1 MTGVLSMKSQ
11 RTLETSRIPEIFKI
25 VRQNSKQQTE
35 QYVLDILDIWYE
47 IHNLTEE
54 ATLENA
60 LTISQS
66 ILDSHIMPFFNKYKN
81 GGNLQH
87 HQGWIDSFASIY
99 LKWNERGGFLFPLTL
114 VLYEI
119 TYHDKGLLF
128 DILTQLRTG
137 LIQGTSEELHE
148 IIFPIFSNFTVP
160 LDDVDIDL
168 IKAHQTLQPLKSL
181 LFKNPENKSFAEVLD
196 VSKRT
201 IIRRMKVIRLLQLVR
216 TSHFLDMGKLGYE
229 TQLLV
234 HSNEFPKKFMKYVLF
249 SSNLSIG
256 NFSIVQIPSTQY
268 EVQSALQEKLDI
280 LVSNNLSR
288 RITSWNLSG
297 MSSGENLWKT
307 PPPFFFAQPKV
318 GISTPSTDVNM
329 SLDPTFEPFRELT
342 RADFKILDFI
352 VRKGSFKNLNSFSKS
367 INVNRLEISNRLKE
381 YSEEKLTTKTHQFF
395 NIDLDL
401 SIFFFISDVD
411 TKIPWLSHLL
421 TFPKIDVFTQK
432 EESPNT
438 YFGYLKLPN
447 KWIKP
452 FARKI
457 DLIRNEHDVKIYYKI
472 ASAVDHVKW
481 GISLADTYHNR

>member
-1 MTGVLSMKSQ
+1 MSQ
-11 RTLETSRIPEIFKI
+11 RTQEKRRIPETFES
-25 VRQNSKQQTE
+25 VRQNSKQQVHK
-35 QYVLDILDIWYE
+35 YVLDILDIWYE
-47 IHNLTEE
+47 IHKLTEE

-87 HQGWIDSFASIY
+87 HQGWIDAFASIY

-119 TYHDKGLLF
+119 TYHDKSLLF

-137 LIQGTSEELHE
+137 LIKGNREELHE
-148 IIFPIFSNFTVP
+148 IIFPVFTNFTVP

-168 IKAHQTLQPLKSL
+168 LKAHQTLQPLKSL

-201 IIRRMKVIRLLQLVR
+201 IIRRLKVIRLLQLVR

-229 TQLLV
+229 TRLLV
-234 HSNEFPKKFMKYVLF
+234 HSNEFPKKFQKYLLF
-249 SSNLSIG
+249 SSNLFVG

-288 RITSWNLSG
+288 RVTSWNLSG
-297 MSSGENLWKT
+297 LNPGEDMWKT
-307 PPPFFFAQPKV
+307 PPPFFFAQPKI

-329 SLDPTFEPFRELT
+329 ALDPTFESFRELT

-352 VRKGSFKNLNSFSKS
+352 VREGSFKNLNSFSAS
-367 INVNRLEISNRLKE
+367 IKVNRLEISNRLKE
-381 YSEEKLTTKTHQFF
+381 YSEVGLTTKTHQFF
-395 NIDLDL
+395 NIGLDL

-411 TKIPWLSHLL
+411 KEIPWLSHLL
-421 TFPKIDVFTQK
+421 TFPKIDVFTQQ

-452 FARKI
+452 FVRKI
-457 DLIRNEHDVKIYYKI
+457 DLIRNEYDVKIYYKI
-472 ASAVDHVKW
+472 ASAVDHFKW
-481 GISLADTYHNR
+481 GISLADTYHHRE

>member
-1 MTGVLSMKSQ
+1 MKSQ
-11 RTLETSRIPEIFKI
+11 RTLEKRRIPEILSSI
-25 VRQNSKQQTE
+25 RQNSKQQTE
-35 QYVLDILDIWYE
+35 QYVLDMLDIWYD
-47 IHNLTEE
+47 IHKLTEE

-66 ILDSHIMPFFNKYKN
+66 ILETHIIPFFNKYKN
-81 GGNLQH
+81 GGNLQR
-87 HQGWIDSFASIY
+87 HQGWIDTFASIY

-114 VLYEI
+114 VFYEI
-119 TYHDKGLLF
+119 TYRDKGLLF

-148 IIFPIFSNFTVP
+148 IIFPVLANFTVP

-168 IKAHQTLQPLKSL
+168 LKAHQTLQPLKSL
-181 LFKNPENKSFAEVLD
+181 LFKSPENKSFAEVLE
-196 VSKRT
+196 VSTRT
-201 IIRRMKVIRLLQLVR
+201 IIRRLKMIRLLQLVN
-216 TSHFLDMGKLGYE
+216 TSYFLDMGKLGYE
-229 TQLLV
+229 TRLLV
-234 HSNEFPKKFMKYVLF
+234 HSNEFPKKFMKYLLL

-256 NFSIVQIPSTQY
+256 NFSIVQIPSIQY
-268 EVQSALQEKLDI
+268 DVQSALQEKLDI

-297 MSSGENLWKT
+297 LSSGEDIWTN
-307 PPPFFFAQPKV
+307 PPPFFFTQPKL
-318 GISTPSTDVNM
+318 GISTPSTDVDM
-329 SLDPTFEPFRELT
+329 SLKPTFDTFRELT

-352 VRKGSFKNLNSFSKS
+352 VREGIFKNLNSLSKS

-381 YSEEKLTTKTHQFF
+381 YSEENLTAKTHQFY
-395 NIDLDL
+395 NIALDL

-472 ASAVDHVKW
+472 ASAVDHFKW
-481 GISLADTYHNR
+481 GISLADTYHHR